1 MSELGSDTYTYSQVG
16 FSYDG
21 QAVLEGSVALSEEQ
35 MLEQQGVLQ
44 QQAELQQQQQL
55 QQQQEQ
61 YAGYFPEADEDT
73 FVPPP
78 DLNVPPGMIVV
89 GIDVERNVLHYYS

>member
-21 QAVLEGSVALSEEQ
+21 QAVLEGGVALTEEQ
-35 MLEQQGVLQ
+35 ILEQQGALQ
-44 QQAELQQQQQL
+44 QQAELQQQQQ
-55 QQQQEQ
+55 QQQEQ
-61 YAGYFPEADEDT
+61 YMGYFPEADEDT

-89 GIDVERNVLHYYS
+89 GIGLILL